1 MVKKK
6 VVVLGSTGSVGI
18 NTLRVVES
26 LGDRFQVIGLTVRK
40 NINLLEKQIRKF
52 HPKVVAVA
60 DKKSARELRGRFK
73 NESSKLPLSSL
84 RFRNIRVVS
93 GQEGVIEVARLKK
106 ADLVVSAIVGASG
119 LIPTLEAI
127 RARKRVA
134 LANKEALVMA
144 GEIVMQEAHKRGV
157 GILPVDSEHS
167 AIFQC
172 LKREGRKKVSR
183 IILTASGGPFLN
195 YSLKQLKSVTPK
207 EALKHPTWEM
217 GKKITIDSATLMNKG
232 LEVIEAHYLFGID
245 IDRIEVVIHQE
256 AIIHSLVE
264 FVDGTMLAHLGAP
277 DMRLPIQYALTYPE
291 RLPAPLKR
299 LDLTKIRRLTF
310 QKPDTRKF
318 PCLKLAYEA
327 ARIGGTAP
335 AVLNATNEIAVSLFL
350 KRKIGFMEIP
360 RMIEKVLNK
369 HKPIKNPTLSEILKA
384 DARARKEALRR

>member
-1 MVKKK
+1 MIKRKI
-6 VVVLGSTGSVGI
+6 VVLGSTGSVGI

-26 LGDRFQVIGLTVRK
+26 LGDRFQVIGLTARK

-52 HPKVVAVA
+52 HPKIVALV

-73 NESSKLPLSSL
+73 SM
-84 RFRNIRVVS
+84 RVMS
-93 GQEGVIEVARLKK
+93 GQEGVIEVARLKE
-106 ADLVVSAIVGASG
+106 ADLVVSAIVGTSG
-119 LIPTLEAI
+119 LMPTLEAI
-127 RARKRVA
+127 NAIKKIA

-157 GILPVDSEHS
+157 EILPVDSEHS

-172 LKREGRKKVSR
+172 LKKEGRGKVSR
-183 IILTASGGPFLN
+183 IILTASGGPFLDW
-195 YSLKQLKSVTPK
+195 SLSRLKSVTPQ

-232 LEVIEAHYLFGID
+232 LEVIEAYHLFGID

-264 FVDGTMLAHLGAP
+264 FVDGTMLAHLGTP

-291 RLPAPLKR
+291 RLPTPLKK

-310 QKPDTRKF
+310 QKPDTKRF
-318 PCLKLAYEA
+318 PCLKLAYES

-350 KRKIGFMEIP
+350 KKKIGFMEIP
-360 RMIEKVLNK
+360 RMIKKVLNR
-369 HKPIKNPTLSEILKA
+369 HKPIKNPTLSKILKA
-384 DARARKEALRR
+384 DAWAREEALRC

>member
-1 MVKKK
+1 MVKRKI
-6 VVVLGSTGSVGI
+6 VVLGSTGSVGI

-26 LGDRFQVIGLTVRK
+26 LGDRFQIIGLTARK
-40 NINLLEKQIRKF
+40 NINLLEKQIKKF
-52 HPKVVAVA
+52 HPKIVALA
-60 DKKSARELRGRFK
+60 DKKSAQELYGRFK
-73 NESSKLPLSSL
+73 S
-84 RFRNIRVVS
+84 IRILS

-127 RARKRVA
+127 KAKKTLA

-144 GEIVMQEAHKRGV
+144 GEIVMQEIHKRRV

-172 LKREGRKKVSR
+172 LKGERKEDVSR

-195 YSLKQLKSVTPK
+195 FSLKRLKLVTPQ
-207 EALKHPTWEM
+207 EALKHPAWEM

-232 LEVIEAHYLFGID
+232 LEVIEAHHLFGID
-245 IDRIEVVIHQE
+245 IDRIEVVIHRE
-256 AIIHSLVE
+256 AIVHSLVE
-264 FVDGTMLAHLGAP
+264 FVDGAMLAHLGTP

-291 RLPAPLKR
+291 RLPTPLKK

-310 QKPDTRKF
+310 QKPDTKRF
-318 PCLKLAYEA
+318 PCLKLAYES

-350 KRKIGFMEIP
+350 KKKIGFMEIP
-360 RMIEKVLNK
+360 RMIKKVLNR
-369 HKPIKNPTLSEILKA
+369 HKPIKNPTLSKILKA
-384 DARARKEALRR
+384 DAWAREEALRC

>member
-1 MVKKK
+1 MVKRKI
-6 VVVLGSTGSVGI
+6 VVLGSTGSVGI

-26 LGDRFQVIGLTVRK
+26 LGDRFQIIGLTARK
-40 NINLLEKQIRKF
+40 NINLLEKQIKKF
-52 HPKVVAVA
+52 HPKIVALA
-60 DKKSARELRGRFK
+60 DKKSAQELYGRFK
-73 NESSKLPLSSL
+73 S
-84 RFRNIRVVS
+84 IRILS
-93 GQEGVIEVARLKK
+93 GQEGVIEVARLKE

-127 RARKRVA
+127 KAKKTLA

-144 GEIVMQEAHKRGV
+144 GEIVMQEIHKRRV

-172 LKREGRKKVSR
+172 LKGERKEDVSR

-195 YSLKQLKSVTPK
+195 FSLKRLKLVTPQ
-207 EALKHPTWEM
+207 EALKHPAWEM

-232 LEVIEAHYLFGID
+232 LEVIEAHHLFGID
-245 IDRIEVVIHQE
+245 IDRIEVVIHRE
-256 AIIHSLVE
+256 AIVHSLVE
-264 FVDGTMLAHLGAP
+264 FVDGAMLAHLGTP

-291 RLPAPLKR
+291 RLPTPLEK

-350 KRKIGFMEIP
+350 KKKIGFMEIP
-360 RMIEKVLNK
+360 RMIKKVLNG
-369 HKPIKNPTLSEILKA
+369 HKPIKNPALSEILKA
-384 DARARKEALRR
+384 DAWAREEALRC

>member
-1 MVKKK
+1 MVKRKI
-6 VVVLGSTGSVGI
+6 VVLGSTGSVGI

-26 LGDRFQVIGLTVRK
+26 LGDRFQIIGLTARK
-40 NINLLEKQIRKF
+40 NINLLEKQIKKF
-52 HPKVVAVA
+52 HPKIVALA
-60 DKKSARELRGRFK
+60 DKKSAQELYGRFK
-73 NESSKLPLSSL
+73 S
-84 RFRNIRVVS
+84 IRILS
-93 GQEGVIEVARLKK
+93 GQEGVIEVARLKE

-127 RARKRVA
+127 KAKKTLA

-144 GEIVMQEAHKRGV
+144 GEIVMQEIHKRGV

-172 LKREGRKKVSR
+172 LKGERKEDVSR

-195 YSLKQLKSVTPK
+195 FSLKRLKLVTPQ
-207 EALKHPTWEM
+207 EALKHPAWEM

-232 LEVIEAHYLFGID
+232 LEVIEAHHLFGID
-245 IDRIEVVIHQE
+245 IDRIEVVIHRE
-256 AIIHSLVE
+256 AIVHSLVE
-264 FVDGTMLAHLGAP
+264 FVDGAMLAHLGTP

-291 RLPAPLKR
+291 RLPTPLEK

-350 KRKIGFMEIP
+350 KKKIGFMEIP
-360 RMIEKVLNK
+360 RMIKKVLNG

-384 DARARKEALRR
+384 DAWAREEALRC

>member
-1 MVKKK
+1 MVKRKI
-6 VVVLGSTGSVGI
+6 VVLGSTGSVGI

-26 LGDRFQVIGLTVRK
+26 LGDRFQIIGLTARK
-40 NINLLEKQIRKF
+40 NINLLEKQIKKF
-52 HPKVVAVA
+52 HPKIVALA
-60 DKKSARELRGRFK
+60 DKKSAQELYGRFK
-73 NESSKLPLSSL
+73 S
-84 RFRNIRVVS
+84 IRILS
-93 GQEGVIEVARLKK
+93 GQEGVIEVARLKE

-127 RARKRVA
+127 KAKKTLA

-144 GEIVMQEAHKRGV
+144 GEIVMQEIHKRRV

-172 LKREGRKKVSR
+172 LKGERKEDVSR

-195 YSLKQLKSVTPK
+195 FSLKRLKLVTPQ
-207 EALKHPTWEM
+207 EALKHPAWEM

-232 LEVIEAHYLFGID
+232 LEVIEAHHLFGID
-245 IDRIEVVIHQE
+245 IDRIEVVIHRE
-256 AIIHSLVE
+256 AIVHSLVE
-264 FVDGTMLAHLGAP
+264 FVDGAMLAHLGTP
-277 DMRLPIQYALTYPE
+277 DMRLPIQCALTYPE
-291 RLPAPLKR
+291 RLPTPLEK

-350 KRKIGFMEIP
+350 KKKIGFMEIP
-360 RMIEKVLNK
+360 RMIKKVLNG
-369 HKPIKNPTLSEILKA
+369 HKPIKNPALSEILKA
-384 DARARKEALRR
+384 DAWAREEALRC